1 MARFGIEEEFLLVDR
16 ETLAP
21 LASAPGSREHLARE
35 VSEHGMGGRIYPEFL
50 TSQVECVT
58 DPLLSRADAVTQLD
72 GLRRMLAAH
81 ASAHGA
87 VVAASGTPFHTTRQ
101 AMISSSPHYDR
112 VAAQLGTI
120 AHGHE
125 VNGLHVHVEVT
136 DAEERVR
143 ALNRLR
149 GWLPV
154 LLALT
159 GNSPF
164 AEGADTGF
172 ASWRSILIR
181 RLPATWTPPHFHDVD
196 DYERQVGLLLAIGA
210 IPERSSLSWAAR
222 VSDRFPTVEA
232 RVCDAQLEVDDTVF
246 AATLIRAIAV
256 DDEGP
261 VRPAPVE
268 ELDAALWVSAR
279 YGMQATVVDP
289 ATGEHTDAW
298 TAARRLVDLVR
309 PVLDQSGDE
318 DFVVDHLARIHAEGT
333 GAERQLRAHAR
344 EGTAG
349 LRRLHLA
356 EPVPAPGP
364 APSSR
369 STAAAN

>member
-16 ETLAP
+16 ETLVP
-21 LASAPGSREHLARE
+21 LASAPGSRERLARE
-35 VSEHGMGGRIYPEFL
+35 VSDRRIGGQIYPEFL

-72 GLRRMLAAH
+72 GLRRMLTAH
-81 ASAHGA
+81 AAANDA

-112 VAAQLGTI
+112 VATQLGSI
-120 AHGHE
+120 ARGHE
-125 VNGLHVHVEVT
+125 VNGLHVHVEVA

-164 AEGADTGF
+164 TEGADTGF

-181 RLPATWTPPHFHDVD
+181 RLPATWTPPYFRDLD
-196 DYERQVGLLLAIGA
+196 DYVRQVERLLALGA

-232 RVCDAQLEVDDTVF
+232 RVCDAQLDIDDTVF

-256 DDEGP
+256 NGDLP
-261 VRPAPVE
+261 AASAPVE
-268 ELDAALWVSAR
+268 EIDAVLWVSAR
-279 YGMQATVVDP
+279 YGMRAIVVDP
-289 ATGEHTDAW
+289 TTGEHTDAW
-298 TAARRLVDLVR
+298 TAAQRLVDLVR
-309 PVLDQSGDE
+309 PGLEELGDAE
-318 DFVVDHLARIHAEGT
+318 FVIDHLARLRVEGT
-333 GAERQLRAHAR
+333 GAERQRRAYAR
-344 EGTAG
+344 EGMDG

-356 EPVPAPGP
+356 GAASVPASTP
-364 APSSR
+364 PS
-369 STAAAN
+369 AAAAAE

>member
-16 ETLAP
+16 ETLVP
-21 LASAPGSREHLARE
+21 LGSAPGSRERLARE
-35 VSEHGMGGRIYPEFL
+35 ASDRGMNGRIFPEFL

-58 DPLLSRADAVTQLD
+58 DPLVSRAEAVAQLD
-72 GLRRMLAAH
+72 ALRRMLAAH

-87 VVAASGTPFHTTRQ
+87 VVAASGTPFHTTRR
-101 AMISSSPHYDR
+101 AAISSSPHYDR
-112 VAAQLGTI
+112 VAAQLGAI
-120 AHGHE
+120 AAGHE

-154 LLALT
+154 LLALS

-164 AEGADTGF
+164 AEGTETGF

-196 DYERQVGLLLAIGA
+196 DYERRVERLLALGA
-210 IPERSSLSWAAR
+210 IPELSSLSWAAR

-246 AATLIRAIAV
+246 AATLIRAIV
-256 DDEGP
+256 LHEDGP
-261 VRPAPVE
+261 VLPTPVE

-279 YGMQATVVDP
+279 YGMRATVVDP
-289 ATGEHTDAW
+289 TTGEHTDAG

-309 PVLDQSGDE
+309 PVLDELGDA
-318 DFVVDHLARIHAEGT
+318 DFVVDHLARLRVDGN
-333 GAERQLRAHAR
+333 GADRQRRAYAR
-344 EGTAG
+344 EGVAG
-349 LRRLHLA
+349 LRRLHLSG
-356 EPVPAPGP
+356 VPTASAPDVGG
-364 APSSR
+364 R
-369 STAAAN
+369 E